1 MAPLAKNAGRA
12 AAVLFLAASLAVA
25 CGGDDQAQQQAAQS
39 QAAQAQA
46 AQQQETPP
54 RQQQAAQQEQPAAQP
69 AQQEQSDSA
78 GDSAPQQTA
87 SDEQQETPAQQEQQA
102 RPAPS
107 DDGSAITLADGQPLA
122 ARITDQN
129 GVQVFRFAAAE
140 GDWIRV
146 SVDGKNGMDPVAVL
160 AQADGTEIASNDDV
174 SRLNRDSLI
183 VAQSPVS
190 GTLQITVSGYDGET
204 GSFEIT
210 AAKHEPTADGE
221 DALVSIVN
229 DIELRGV
236 LDTPEDADIFEFD
249 GRAGRSLLIY
259 VDGAIGA
266 DVYLQLFDGD
276 RSIVAT
282 DDDGGHGL
290 DAEISYTLPAD
301 GRYVIEVWPA
311 VNGTGQRPQIGPY
324 RLFIRENLG
333 LVPVAAEDADAVA
346 AAGLSFLE
354 ALRTSDSATIFSL
367 AGPEALAAWGW
378 ESKLDVD
385 ADLDKIAGLPL
396 QGDDLQTA
404 AFRGPVD
411 PDRARFYVQFAEDD
425 WFRVELVNDGG
436 QWAVDAWTHA
446 PSPFD
451 DGEADGDDA
460 EAGE

>member
-12 AAVLFLAASLAVA
+12 AAVLLFAASLAAA
-25 CGGDDQAQQQAAQS
+25 CGGDDQAQQQAAQAQS
-39 QAAQAQA
+39 AQAQA
-46 AQQQETPP
+46 APQQEAPP
-54 RQQQAAQQEQPAAQP
+54 AQDAQQEQPAAQP
-69 AQQEQSDSA
+69 AQRQQSDSA

-87 SDEQQETPAQQEQQA
+87 SDQQQAAPAEQEQQA
-102 RPAPS
+102 QPPPS
-107 DDGSAITLADGQPLA
+107 DDGSAIQLADGQPLA

-129 GVQVFRFAAAE
+129 GVQLFRFAAAE

-190 GTLQITVSGYDGET
+190 GTLQITVAGYDGGT
-204 GSFEIT
+204 GAFEIT
-210 AAKHEPTADGE
+210 ASKHEPTADGE
-221 DALVSIVN
+221 DALISIVN

-311 VNGTGQRPQIGPY
+311 ANGVGQRPQIGPY

-385 ADLDKIAGLPL
+385 ADLDKLASLPL

-411 PDRARFYVQFAEDD
+411 PGRARFYVQFAEDD
-425 WFRVELVNDGG
+425 WFRIELVDDGG

-446 PSPFD
+446 ASPFD
-451 DGEADGDDA
+451 DGAADDA
-460 EAGE
+460 DDEAGE